1 MKKFI
6 LSVDTGIDDALAIA
20 YAIGQKD
27 LELIGITS
35 SYGMSSVQN
44 TYRNTKKIARL
55 MGSDVPV
62 YMGSEHPLSRPGRD
76 YRKTGSFI
84 HGADGMGNQYGQH
97 TPEDVEGAVI
107 ESAVDFII
115 ESVHKYK
122 KELIL
127 VTTGPMTDLAKA
139 ILKDPSILN
148 EIGYIYSMLG
158 ALAAPGNVT
167 PYKEANAGMD
177 PEAAKVVLEADAP
190 LMVIGLDVTRKTL
203 MSFDDLKR
211 WQAMGTKRADFLSA
225 CVEYYLEAY
234 KKWHPYLKGCAL
246 HDPLAVGAALHP
258 EWLTAIPMHL
268 TCVTEGEADGRTC
281 EDLNKCDDRE
291 YRTCGA
297 FFVDN
302 KVFEA
307 HFFETVERVLKEY

>member
-55 MGSDVPV
+55 LGSDVPV

-76 YRKTGSFI
+76 YTKTGSFI

-139 ILKDPSILN
+139 ILKDPSILD

-225 CVEYYLEAY
+225 CEQ
-234 KKWHPYLKGCAL
+234 KSSS
-246 HDPLAVGAALHP
+246 
-258 EWLTAIPMHL
+258 AILYPI
-268 TCVTEGEADGRTC
+268 
-281 EDLNKCDDRE
+281 
-291 YRTCGA
+291 
-297 FFVDN
+297 
-302 KVFEA
+302 
-307 HFFETVERVLKEY
+307 